1 MVANRE
7 DIGSELDGALGGH
20 ALGGLNPDEA
30 QLRALLGS
38 DEPGPLQFVNLL
50 AFRDQAVYP
59 EGHEL
64 AGTGLSGVEAYGR
77 YGAVAL
83 GHVTRRGG
91 TMTLFTEV
99 RLVLVGRDVPWDQV
113 AIVTYPSIDVFVDM
127 IGDPDYQAALV
138 HRDAGLAETVLLVTR
153 SLLPA

>member
-1 MVANRE
+1 VLANRE
-7 DIGSELDGALGGH
+7 DIGAVLGGGH
-20 ALGGLNPDEA
+20 ALGGLNPDEE

-64 AGTGLSGVEAYGR
+64 AVAGLSGAEAYGR

-127 IGDPDYQAALV
+127 IRDPDYQAALV